1 MSSTSLK
8 VANGFFTIIGLLVA
22 LYTLSKWASFLLVW
36 GDSWAF
42 AQALTWTVVT
52 VVAFVPVMAIEYF
65 QNRTE

>member
-1 MSSTSLK
+1 MGLNTYK
-8 VANGFFTIIGLLVA
+8 VANGFFTIIGLLVG

-52 VVAFVPVMAIEYF
+52 VFAFVPVMAIEYF